1 MKEPVMPGGKSPR
14 TLCIDIGG
22 TGIKS
27 MVVSAHGKPLSER
40 CRVETPHPATPRA
53 VGAVL
58 EKIMPDRAMFDRVS
72 VGFPGVVVDGV
83 VRTAH
88 NLHPGWT
95 GFDLATWML
104 RTTGRP
110 TRVLNDAGVQ
120 GHGVVQGRGVE
131 LCVTLGTGFGFSLF
145 VNGHYVPN
153 VELGHHPFRKG
164 KSYEDLLGDPALK
177 KRGRKRWNRALGQ
190 AIEQLQE
197 TFNFRVLYLGGGNAR
212 HVDFPLP
219 RNVKLVDNVAGL
231 LGGVKLWER
240 D

>member
-1 MKEPVMPGGKSPR
+1 MTTQAKMGGKDLR

-22 TGIKS
+22 TGLKA

-40 CRVETPHPATPRA
+40 SRVETPRPATPRA
-53 VGAVL
+53 IGTAL
-58 EKIMPDRAMFDRVS
+58 QALLPDRTQFDRVS

-83 VRTAH
+83 VRTAP
-88 NLHPGWT
+88 NLHASWT
-95 GFDLATWML
+95 GFDLATWLL

-120 GHGVVQGRGVE
+120 GHGVIQGRGVE

-164 KSYEDLLGDPALK
+164 KSYEDLLGDAALK
-177 KRGRKRWNRALGQ
+177 KRGKKRWNKTLGQ
-190 AIEQLQE
+190 AIAQLQE
-197 TFNFRVLYLGGGNAR
+197 TFNFRVLYVGGGNAR
-212 HVDFPLP
+212 KIDIPLP
-219 RNVKLVDNVAGL
+219 KNVKVVDNVAGL

>member
-1 MKEPVMPGGKSPR
+1 MVDGSKRGVSAPR
-14 TLCIDIGG
+14 TLCIDVGG
-22 TGIKS
+22 TGIKT
-27 MVVSAHGKPLSER
+27 MIVSAHGKPLSER
-40 CRVETPHPATPRA
+40 SRVETPRPATPRGVLHA
-53 VGAVL
+53 LQAVL
-58 EKIMPDRAMFDRVS
+58 PARGAFDRVS

-83 VRTAH
+83 VKTAP
-88 NLHPGWT
+88 NLHRSWS
-95 GFDLATWML
+95 GFDLATWMV

-131 LCVTLGTGFGFSLF
+131 ICVTLGTGMGFSLF

-164 KSYEDLLGDPALK
+164 RSYEDLLGDPALK
-177 KRGRKRWNRALGQ
+177 KRGPKRWNRALGH
-190 AIEQLQE
+190 ALHQLQE

-212 HVDFPLP
+212 HVAIPLP
-219 RNVKLVDNVAGL
+219 RNVRVVDNVHGL

>member
-1 MKEPVMPGGKSPR
+1 MKTQAKVGGRSLR

-22 TGIKS
+22 TGLKAMI
-27 MVVSAHGKPLSER
+27 VSSLGKPLSER
-40 CRVETPHPATPRA
+40 TRIDTPRPATPRA
-53 VGAVL
+53 VGAAL
-58 EKIMPDRAMFDRVS
+58 QGLLPERTRFDRVS

-83 VRTAH
+83 VRTAP
-88 NLHPGWT
+88 NMHPSWA

-131 LCVTLGTGFGFSLF
+131 ICVTLGTGFGFSLF

-153 VELGHHPFRKG
+153 VEFGHHPFRKG
-164 KSYEDLLGDPALK
+164 KSYEELLGDAAMK
-177 KRGRKRWNRALGQ
+177 KRGKKRWNRTLAA
-190 AIEQLQE
+190 AIAQLQH
-197 TFNFRVLYLGGGNAR
+197 TFNFRTLYLGGGNAR
-212 HVDFPLP
+212 NVDLPLP
-219 RNVKLVDNVAGL
+219 RNVKVVDNVAGL